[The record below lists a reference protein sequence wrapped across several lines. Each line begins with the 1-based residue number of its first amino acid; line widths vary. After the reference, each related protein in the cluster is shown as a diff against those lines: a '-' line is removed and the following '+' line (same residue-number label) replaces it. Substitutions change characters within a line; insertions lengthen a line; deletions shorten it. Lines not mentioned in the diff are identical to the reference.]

1 MCAKF
6 WGIWVIR
13 TGLMTIFDPIL
24 AYFSVGKW
32 LISRVSAPAK
42 REILDIFV
50 DEKSSE
56 AVKKVLRYRQK
67 LFFWSLTPPIAL
79 MK

>member
-1 MCAKF
+1 
-6 WGIWVIR
+6 
-13 TGLMTIFDPIL
+13 MTIFDPIL

-32 LISRVSAPAK
+32 LFSRVSAPAK

-50 DEKSSE
+50 RDEKSSE

-67 LFFWSLTPPIAL
+67 LFFWPLTPPYRLNEMNVLQIE
-79 MK
+79 K